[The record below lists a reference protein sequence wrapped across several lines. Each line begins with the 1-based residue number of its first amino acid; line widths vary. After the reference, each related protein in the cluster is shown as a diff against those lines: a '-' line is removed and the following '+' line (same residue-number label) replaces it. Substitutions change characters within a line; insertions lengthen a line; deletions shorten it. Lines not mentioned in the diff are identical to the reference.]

1 MKSFAVLFAACPIA
15 LTGAVRAQVHQCP
28 DVRASQVDAREEVS
42 SHSTRCGLG
51 FSLFGFDI
59 SIGGPRCPDYK
70 FLYPSHQEC
79 LGVHNE
85 GTACVFSANLDV
97 SRERCQCTRYTILST
112 GVTLPQCEC
121 HHEGSAGTIEDF
133 QTVNCTPGPGA

>member
-1 MKSFAVLFAACPIA
+1 MKSFAVLVAACLITA
-15 LTGAVRAQVHQCP
+15 AGAVHAQQQPCP
-28 DVRASQVDAREEVS
+28 DVKASQVDAREEVS

-70 FLYPSHQEC
+70 FLYPSHQDCQGEA
-79 LGVHNE
+79 NE
-85 GTACVFSANLDV
+85 GTACAFSSNLEV
-97 SRERCQCTRYTILST
+97 TRERCQCTRYTILST

-121 HHEGSAGTIEDF
+121 HHEGSAGSIEDF
-133 QTVNCTPGPGA
+133 QTVNCPTGPGA